1 MNRFLVVGAAAATR
15 HSAAT
20 RHPWK
25 SQKKDRLRS
34 HAFALV
40 VVTTNQY
47 QTNQLILPT
56 DARPPNHTGGH
67 TALGGAAWPSASV
80 SVEAP
85 PSRRASSHR
94 GLGGAAQLPSL
105 ILRFCL
111 AMRTRNRRRRFDR
124 ESEYVCAMLG
134 FVHTVRFENST
145 NSASVQEDF
154 SNAPQCHKRSSF
166 TCPSC
171 LVSSCL
177 PSN

>member
-1 MNRFLVVGAAAATR
+1 MSKRLKKT
-15 HSAAT
+15 
-20 RHPWK
+20 K
-25 SQKKDRLRS
+25 SPKKKDRLRS

-56 DARPPNHTGGH
+56 DARPPNHTLH